1 MNRGQSS
8 LTTIFCKRTKA
19 PPGTADADCIAYC
32 ANTGFPYLCKSAL
45 DDPQLPAREWI
56 CTHLGI
62 ACGLPVA
69 DCAVVTIEGRSD
81 LLFGS
86 KWQGGT
92 ESYAIALPQVMNPT
106 VFSGT
111 FAFDLTSNNG
121 DRHLNNYLYLRV
133 NGEVLIML
141 IDFSRALNF
150 DGWPMAALPM
160 PASANT
166 MRGAVCWS
174 NFHPFKRADA
184 DQIISVWNS
193 LPNSKMAD
201 ILAPIP
207 EEWMAQAERDILIAW
222 WSSDARRVRG
232 EEAKRNLPWVS

>member
-1 MNRGQSS
+1 MSLGQTN
-8 LTTIFCKRTKA
+8 LAAIYCIRTKA

-32 ANTGFPYLCKSAL
+32 ANTGFPYLCKSNVEDL
-45 DDPQLPAREWI
+45 QLPAREWI

-69 DCAVVTIEGRSD
+69 DCAVVSIEGRND

-92 ESYAIALPQVMNPT
+92 ESYATALPQVMNPT

-133 NGEVLIML
+133 HGEVLIML

-150 DGWPMAALPM
+150 DGWPMPTLPL
-160 PASANT
+160 PASTQT
-166 MRGAVCWS
+166 MLSSISWG
-174 NFHPFKRADA
+174 NFHPFTKAEAER
-184 DQIISVWNS
+184 ILSTWNS
-193 LPNSKMAD
+193 LPDSKMDD
-201 ILAPIP
+201 ILALMPT
-207 EEWMAQAERDILIAW
+207 EWMGDSERNMLIAW
-222 WSSDARRVRG
+222 WSSNARRVRA
-232 EEAKRNLPWVS
+232 EDARRSLP